1 MRQFVVCCFALFL
14 SACSCQDGS
23 DQDSR
28 PGRDDTGPSDSHP
41 ADSGDTD
48 GHSGDS
54 HSGDSGDTDT
64 FVSAVDCEGI
74 HALPKGVEH
83 TFYETNPTFVEPVD
97 DSAWWTYAQPSEQGV
112 DGALL
117 EQAYQELEAIPF
129 VTSFIVMRHEAIVM
143 ERYLHGK
150 QALDSDAVHSSSKS
164 ILADVVG
171 LAHHQG
177 HLPDL
182 DQPIA
187 QILPSYFDEVDDPRK
202 LDITIRHL
210 LTMTAGF
217 RWVEDFTEYAIDDS
231 DDWLQAIVDLPL
243 VADPGSEFEYCTGQT
258 HLASAVITAATGMST
273 CEYAHRYLLE
283 PIGVTAEHWGRDPQG
298 IFHGGC
304 NLYLTPRELLRFG
317 LLHMR
322 DGVWDGVSILPAS
335 WISSTEQWHTD
346 VDEGWGYG
354 YWFWLTNIRG
364 HDVATAWGYGGQ
376 LVYLIRDL
384 DMVVVITTNTHDY
397 NPDYDGYGLLREYV
411 IPAATD

>member
-1 MRQFVVCCFALFL
+1 MRTFALATLALLL
-14 SACSCQDGS
+14 SSCSCQDGLGDSQSGPGDTS
-23 DQDSR
+23 DSPPGDSSHSERPGDTQDSQ
-28 PGRDDTGPSDSHP
+28 P
-41 ADSGDTD
+41 ADN
-48 GHSGDS
+48 
-54 HSGDSGDTDT
+54 
-64 FVSAVDCEGI
+64 VVDCDTI
-74 HALPKGVEH
+74 SDLPNGVEH

-97 DSAWWTYAQPSEQGV
+97 DEHWWTYSDPEAQGMDATSLER
-112 DGALL
+112 GARQLDDL
-117 EQAYQELEAIPF
+117 PY
-129 VTSFIVMRHEAIVM
+129 VTSFIVMRHEVVVM

-171 LAHHQG
+171 VAQQRG

-187 QILPSYFDEVDDPRK
+187 EILPDYFDEVDDTRK

-217 RWVEDFTEYAIDDS
+217 RWVEDFTEYAIDDT

-243 VADPGSEFEYCTGQT
+243 VADPGEEFEYCTGQT
-258 HLASAVITAATGMST
+258 HLASALITAATGMST
-273 CEYAHRYLLE
+273 CEYAHRHLLE
-283 PIGVTAEHWGRDPQG
+283 PIGITAEHWGRDPQG

-322 DGVWDGVSILPAS
+322 DGLWEGEQIVPAS
-335 WISSTEQWHTD
+335 WIESTERWHTD
-346 VDEGWGYG
+346 FEDGWGYG
-354 YWFWLTNIRG
+354 YWFWLTRIDG
-364 HDVATAWGYGGQ
+364 HDVAIAWGYGGQ

-384 DMVVVITTNTHDY
+384 DLVVVITTNTRDY
-397 NPDYDGYGLLREYV
+397 SPEYDGTPFVRDYV
-411 IPAATD
+411 VPAVLD